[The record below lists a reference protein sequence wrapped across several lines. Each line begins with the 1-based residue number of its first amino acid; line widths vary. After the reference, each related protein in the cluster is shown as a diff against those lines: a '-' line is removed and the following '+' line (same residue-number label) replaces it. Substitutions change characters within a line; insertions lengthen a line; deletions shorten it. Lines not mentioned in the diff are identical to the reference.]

1 MRSIVSLLLALSVL
15 TGFVA
20 QASADEPAG
29 QTVGQQDW
37 HRNFGL

>member
-1 MRSIVSLLLALSVL
+1 MKSIMSLLLALSVL

-20 QASADEPAG
+20 QAAADEADG
-29 QTVGQQDW
+29 QAVDQLDW

>member
-29 QTVGQQDW
+29 QAVDQQDW